1 MLVQIYIDPNNSTQV
16 PDLRRLCTCRYVLI
30 YISRT
35 DVIFLSVAIWHDD
48 EGGSFTIRME
58 GGHS

>member
-30 YISRT
+30 YIY
-35 DVIFLSVAIWHDD
+35 IYHELMLSVAIWHDD